1 MFDRQTYSLLLD
13 FYKNGQLKFD
23 YLCSKAKHDEKLSP
37 SKYIS
42 ALKRAGMISGWESE
56 TVVNSQN
63 DREWLG
69 LEITLAGRA
78 YVEQKRRELLQF
90 WVPYAITTFIAISSL
105 IVAIIK

>member
-1 MFDRQTYSLLLD
+1 MFDRETYALLLD

-23 YLCSKAKHDEKLSP
+23 YLCSKTKHDEKASP

-42 ALKRAGMISGWESE
+42 ALKRAGMISGWESDY
-56 TVVNSQN
+56 TINDLN
-63 DREWLG
+63 DRECLG
-69 LEITLAGRA
+69 FRITLAGRA

-105 IVAIIK
+105 IVAIVK